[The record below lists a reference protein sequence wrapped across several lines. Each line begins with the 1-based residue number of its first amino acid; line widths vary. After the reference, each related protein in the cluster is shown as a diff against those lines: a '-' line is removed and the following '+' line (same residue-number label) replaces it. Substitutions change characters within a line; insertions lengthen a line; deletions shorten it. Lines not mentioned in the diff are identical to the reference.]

1 MTKEAPITVAIVED
15 KAALRQDLA
24 DLINSRKGL
33 RCTGAF
39 ATGEEAL
46 AALPKAPPDVVLMD
60 INLPGM
66 SGIDC
71 TRELKARLPKTEIV
85 MLTMFEDAEKIFA
98 ALRAGAS
105 GYLLKR
111 AAIAELP
118 EAIEQAHSGGSP
130 MTPQIARHVVQ
141 FFQTQPS
148 FAAEDLTDRE
158 RDLLSLLARGKQY
171 KEIADQLGISVD
183 TVRSHIRRVYRK
195 LHVHSRTEAAV
206 KFLGK

>member
-1 MTKEAPITVAIVED
+1 MPITVAIVED

-33 RCTGAF
+33 RCIGAF

-85 MLTMFEDAEKIFA
+85 MLTMFEDADKIFA

-118 EAIEQAHSGGSP
+118 EAIEQAHRGGSP

-141 FFQTQPS
+141 FFQSQSSQP
-148 FAAEDLTDRE
+148 ANAEGLTERE
-158 RDLLSLLARGKQY
+158 RDLLSLLARGRQY
-171 KEIADQLGISVD
+171 KEIAEQLGISVD
-183 TVRSHIRRVYRK
+183 TVRSHIRRIYRK

>member
-1 MTKEAPITVAIVED
+1 MPITVAIVED

-24 DLINSRKGL
+24 DLINNRKGL
-33 RCTGAF
+33 RCVGAF
-39 ATGEEAL
+39 ATGEAAL

-111 AAIAELP
+111 LAIAELP
-118 EAIEQAHSGGSP
+118 DAIEQAHSGGAP

-141 FFQTQPS
+141 FFQSQPPHP
-148 FAAEDLTDRE
+148 ANADNLTDRE